1 MTIALKKTDY
11 IKILKY
17 YNLSIPKSSSEI
29 KKQAEDVLAFKLC
42 RCIKK
47 ESPMNEPKAIG
58 VCTRTIFKRKNLNRG
73 AFTCKRGRSVEVSK
87 MRKRAS
93 RKANMRRWSHGA
105 RGGEGGGK
113 DPITLKYNIFVK
125 WLKENIIHWRRSAKP
140 SSIFYQSPCFLQYDG

>member
-1 MTIALKKTDY
+1 MTIALNKTDY

-17 YNLSIPKSSSEI
+17 YTLPIPKSSSEI

-47 ESPMNEPKAIG
+47 VSPMNEPKAIG

-93 RKANMRRWSHGA
+93 RKANMRR
-105 RGGEGGGK
+105 
-113 DPITLKYNIFVK
+113 
-125 WLKENIIHWRRSAKP
+125 
-140 SSIFYQSPCFLQYDG
+140 